1 RHDRDFGSQGVDVPR
16 TTPPPPLSPSTPG
29 DSGRGVLVLTAD
41 PALARQLLSVVAAVG
56 LAPDQPAGDDD
67 LRRAWRGAAAVL
79 VGRDRARE
87 VSGLALPT
95 RSEVYV
101 VGRDDDRPETYA
113 WSTRLRA
120 AVATLP
126 TGTADLATAL
136 SVLAAEAGL
145 GAVVALVGGA
155 GGVGTS
161 TLAAALAVAS
171 ARDGLR
177 TLLLDADPDGG
188 GIDILLGAEHVPG
201 WRWSRFGAAS
211 GHLGDIAG
219 QLPHCDGVDVL
230 AVDRT
235 AGPGIVL
242 RPEPLAAVL
251 GSAARSNDLTVVDL
265 PRHLDAAHDEV
276 LSRAT
281 RVLLLA
287 RADVRGV
294 ASADHAAR
302 ALVARCRA
310 LEVVVR
316 TGPGRVLAPAL
327 VADALDLPLAGVLP
341 EDPEVRGAA
350 ERGDPPGRSAR
361 STLGR
366 LCGRLL
372 HEGSVVAA

>member
-1 RHDRDFGSQGVDVPR
+1 MPRTPSPLTPTVPR
-16 TTPPPPLSPSTPG
+16 DPG
-29 DSGRGVLVLTAD
+29 PVVLVLTAD
-41 PALARQLLSVVAAVG
+41 PVLARHLLSVVAAVG
-56 LAPDQPAGDDD
+56 LAPDQPPGDDE
-67 LRRAWRGAAAVL
+67 LRRSWRSATAVL
-79 VGRDRARE
+79 VGRDRAGQ
-87 VSGLALPT
+87 VSALALPA
-95 RSEVYV
+95 RAEVYV
-101 VGRDDDRPETYA
+101 VGRDDDRAETYA

-126 TGTADLATAL
+126 TGTADLAAAL

-161 TLAAALAVAS
+161 TLAAALALAG

-177 TLLLDADPDGG
+177 TLLLDADPGGG
-188 GIDILLGAEHVPG
+188 GIDILLGAERVPG
-201 WRWSRFGAAS
+201 WRWSRFEAAS
-211 GHLGDIAG
+211 GHLGDMAG

-235 AGPGIVL
+235 ARPDLAL
-242 RPEPLAAVL
+242 RPEQVAAVL

-265 PRHLDAAHDEV
+265 PRHLDPARDEV

-294 ASADHAAR
+294 AAADHTAR
-302 ALVARCRA
+302 SLAPRCRA

-327 VADALDLPLAGVLP
+327 VADALDLPLAGTVP
-341 EDPEVRGAA
+341 EDPGVRSAA

-361 STLGR
+361 SPLGR
-366 LCGRLL
+366 LCDRLL
-372 HEGSVVAA
+372 HEGVEAAA

>member
-1 RHDRDFGSQGVDVPR
+1 VPR
-16 TTPPPPLSPSTPG
+16 PTPPSPPSSSVPRGPG
-29 DSGRGVLVLTAD
+29 AVVLVLTAD
-41 PALARQLLSVVAAVG
+41 PVLARHLLSVVAAVG
-56 LAPDQPAGDDD
+56 LAPDQPASEDE
-67 LRRAWRGAAAVL
+67 LRRSWRSAVAVL
-79 VGRDRARE
+79 VGRDRA
-87 VSGLALPT
+87 VDVTGLALPT

-101 VGRDDDRPETYA
+101 VGRDDDRVETYA

-120 AVATLP
+120 AAATLP

-136 SVLAAEAGL
+136 SVLVAEAGL

-161 TLAAALAVAS
+161 TLAAALALAG

-177 TLLLDADPDGG
+177 TLLLDADAGGG

-201 WRWSRFGAAS
+201 WRWSRLEAAR
-211 GHLGDIAG
+211 GHVGDIAG

-235 AGPGIVL
+235 VRPGLVL
-242 RPEPLAAVL
+242 RPEQVAAVL

-265 PRHLDAAHDEV
+265 PRHLDPAHDEV
-276 LSRAT
+276 LTRAT

-294 ASADHAAR
+294 AAADHAAR
-302 ALVARCRA
+302 GLVSRCRA
-310 LEVVVR
+310 LEAVVR
-316 TGPGRVLAPAL
+316 TGPGRVLDPGL
-327 VADALDLPLAGVLP
+327 VADTLDLPLAGVLE
-341 EDPEVRGAA
+341 EDHTVRSAA
-350 ERGDPPGRSAR
+350 ERGDPPGRSGR
-361 STLGR
+361 SPLGR

-372 HEGSVVAA
+372 HQTAEVAA